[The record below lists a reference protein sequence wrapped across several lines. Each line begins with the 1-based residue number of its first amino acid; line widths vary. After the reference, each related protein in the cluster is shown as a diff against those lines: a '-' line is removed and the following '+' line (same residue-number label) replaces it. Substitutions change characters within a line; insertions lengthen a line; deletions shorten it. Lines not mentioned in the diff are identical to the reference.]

1 MSRETL
7 FSSKMKIISVNDN
20 VSVENSSLSTNNIPS
35 ETTGSLEERR
45 DQRKIDEGYQIGWAE
60 CEAKMQQE
68 IDSLQENI
76 DSINEKIPESI
87 NVYLE
92 KLEEQLKEEIC
103 EIGFSVAEVIINKE
117 VENKS
122 IIADTIKNITNDIV
136 NTKGLKL
143 YLNPTIVSQIENGE
157 LDINIKSIETLGDS
171 SLEMSDAILETSQGI
186 IDAKVITRLKTLKES
201 LNEVLTK

>member
-20 VSVENSSLSTNNIPS
+20 VSVENSLSNNNLPS

-45 DQRKIDEGYQIGWAE
+45 DQRKIDEGYQIGWKE
-60 CEAKMQQE
+60 CETKMKNE
-68 IDSLQENI
+68 IAVLQENI
-76 DSINEKIPESI
+76 DAINNKIPESI
-87 NVYLE
+87 NIYLE
-92 KLEEQLKEEIC
+92 KLEEQLQEEIC
-103 EIGFSVAEVIINKE
+103 EIGFSLAEVIVNKE

-122 IIADTIKNITNDIV
+122 IIADTIKNITADIV

-157 LDINIKSIETLGDS
+157 SDINAKGIEILSDTSLG
-171 SLEMSDAILETSQGI
+171 MNDAILETSQGI
-186 IDAKVITRLKTLKES
+186 IDASVATRLKTLKES
-201 LNEVLTK
+201 LNEALTK